1 MKVIAFF
8 VALFILAFI
17 LEKILIKLFGIKK
30 KKIADTPGK
39 KVDFWGRIIIVIIF
53 VSSILFVYLH
63 HSDYVFKWSIM
74 IYFTILY
81 GFQAITEYIYMKETK
96 QHITSIFFLI
106 MMLVFFY
113 NIDELV
119 IFLSK

>member
-8 VALFILAFI
+8 LGLLIFLFLI
-17 LEKILIKLFGIKK
+17 EKVLKKIFGIKK

-39 KVDFWGRIIIVIIF
+39 KVDFWGRLIIVTVF
-53 VSSILFVYLH
+53 VGSIWFVYLH
-63 HSDYVFKWSIM
+63 YSDLILKW
-74 IYFTILY
+74 YFMVYFSILY

-96 QHITSIFFLI
+96 QHIISIFYLI
-106 MMLVFFY
+106 MILVFFY
-113 NIDELV
+113 NIDEIV